1 MWPSFNFAS
10 PMWSY
15 THYSI
20 YMLRHKDTSEQTMH
34 RVVSYSR
41 LHFFLWTR
49 FVSLFYPWCTVL
61 YPDIIDYML
70 HHFRIDC
77 IILLIECWICKLYF
91 DSTRIFTNS
100 SVIVLWLWRL
110 SMVIIACCWSWVGS
124 CHKHGSI
131 WNYQNHCQKYHYQE
145 IIAQVIASVK
155 CRRWKI

>member
-1 MWPSFNFAS
+1 MVLYTLLNLYATTQGYFRTDNAS
-10 PMWSY
+10 CR
-15 THYSI
+15 I
-20 YMLRHKDTSEQTMH
+20 IFDTS
-34 RVVSYSR
+34 
-41 LHFFLWTR
+41 
-49 FVSLFYPWCTVL
+49 LFCFMNKICISVL
-61 YPDIIDYML
+61 SMMYCVDIIDYML

-77 IILLIECWICKLYF
+77 IILLIKCWICKLYF